1 MPIVLELRSRATRS
15 FASIIERTKS
25 KKQKRQKS
33 YIRKTLNTSFNILI
47 LNSKDKTLSIG
58 TSTKVIEEG
67 SIIAATIIALK
78 DR

>member
-15 FASIIERTKS
+15 FTSIIKYTKG

-33 YIRKTLNTSFNILI
+33 YIYKTLNTSFNILV

-67 SIIAATIIALK
+67 SIIATTIIALK